1 MVFAL
6 IPLLIA
12 VPVLLGVTILGIT
25 LSTSSYPTTA
35 TMPFAAGAVA
45 SFMGD
50 TVETILLSPL
60 ESATEITSL
69 AIRSTALQT
78 NDKESVNTAV
88 PVAITTIQSVRTTA
102 PLRPLTGT
110 IATIAYSRDTLVELP
125 STATPAT
132 PTSVVVNIIPTAR
145 AALSTTILI
154 DGIISTVPMHGPE
167 SGSSSAAVTAE
178 TLTPTDKATS
188 TTKTR
193 VSTHT
198 FTSTPVDMI
207 NSDTLST
214 FTDTPSPT
222 PSPISNSLQDG
233 STGDQGDV
241 RQGDK
246 LKEPEG
252 QEETEKPED
261 ELSSNV
267 KRRYEDKS
275 FKIGKYA
282 SVDIDRSLGSED
294 RLAFEK
300 RAVGDGDKKGSLK
313 SSTSKSSKSRIRKN
327 ADIAKLEHWINQT
340 VHQRSAHYEQEVY
353 NIVGDIL
360 QNEEASKYKHV
371 FEDWAL
377 SATRQPIHGQRQLIQ
392 EAVSINNNNISNSS
406 NNTGNAKAGDV
417 TENLSAPLNDT
428 INGNLENGH
437 NDNNSGGNQ
446 NVVQQFIGSLL
457 QPLILQLRA
466 DIRNVVIWLCAGAPG
481 SKIDGRMNG
490 SDEFSRKMVDDD
502 FIATHHADGS
512 HPLSDIIDPG
522 IAGMIVDCLKGR
534 YKDFVDQLD
543 ALVWSRLNQVK
554 DFLLDKLTSLT
565 GIPRYLIPLSFSP
578 PEYDLPMV
586 EQSVITGLSGK
597 DRVLLESQD
606 SDGHMED
613 MGKRVEAIGWMFNSV
628 MDKTRLLATEK
639 ATTKSDIQKHGQ
651 DHHHHHRKESR
662 MGSRQ
667 RGGKVAAQQRLQL
680 PVDKGST
687 EYYRPG
693 HAMKCGWIEDRLD

>member
-6 IPLLIA
+6 VPLLIA

-45 SFMGD
+45 SFVGD
-50 TVETILLSPL
+50 TVETILLSPF
-60 ESATEITSL
+60 ESATAITSL
-69 AIRSTALQT
+69 AIRPTALQT

-88 PVAITTIQSVRTTA
+88 PVATTTIQSVRTTA

-110 IATIAYSRDTLVELP
+110 IATIAYSRDTLAALP
-125 STATPAT
+125 SNTSPAA

-145 AALSTTILI
+145 ATLSTTILI
-154 DGIISTVPMHGPE
+154 DGIISTVLMDGSE

-178 TLTPTDKATS
+178 TPISTDKATS
-188 TTKTR
+188 STKTR

-198 FTSTPVDMI
+198 FISTPVAMI
-207 NSDTLST
+207 NSGTLSI
-214 FTDTPSPT
+214 FTDTLSPT
-222 PSPISNSLQDG
+222 PSPISNSFQDG
-233 STGDQGDV
+233 STGDQEDV
-241 RQGDK
+241 RQGDR

-252 QEETEKPED
+252 HEEPEKPED

-267 KRRYEDKS
+267 KRRYEDKG
-275 FKIGKYA
+275 FKISKYA
-282 SVDIDRSLGSED
+282 SVDIDRSFGNED

-300 RAVGDGDKKGSLK
+300 RAVGDGDKKGSLQ
-313 SSTSKSSKSRIRKN
+313 SSTSNSSKSRIRKN

-353 NIVGDIL
+353 NIVDDIL
-360 QNEEASKYKHV
+360 QDEEASKYKHV

-377 SATRQPIHGQRQLIQ
+377 SATRQPIRGQRQLIQ
-392 EAVSINNNNISNSS
+392 EAVSINNNNNSNS
-406 NNTGNAKAGDV
+406 TGNAKAGDV
-417 TENLSAPLNDT
+417 SEIPSAPLNDT

-437 NDNNSGGNQ
+437 NDGNSGSNQ

-554 DFLLDKLTSLT
+554 NFLLDKLVSLT

-578 PEYDLPMV
+578 PEDDLPMV
-586 EQSVITGLSGK
+586 EQSVITGQSGK

-606 SDGHMED
+606 ADGHMED
-613 MGKRVEAIGWMFNSV
+613 MGKRLEAIGWMFNSV